1 MRAEARREMRPVAA
15 IAPRDVTS
23 ATVVQEASGPLDHA
37 RCRRIAKDCALLA
50 LVGLAAVAIAIALPS
65 DDRAQSPNARGN
77 PWALQPAAA
86 PGADALRPAVPEHA
100 GSAEMQSDYFP
111 AQFPAPRG
119 EVEEQPASF

>member
-23 ATVVQEASGPLDHA
+23 DHA

-50 LVGLAAVAIAIALPS
+50 LVGLTAVAIAIALPS